1 MLRTLVTL
9 LALTATAFGAQ
20 NTPGNYALTV
30 GKLVTVNDADQI
42 LMPGMLLITG
52 GKLTYI
58 GAPADVPDGYEHL
71 DFPDSWAMPGMV
83 DLHTHIHTGTW
94 GDINDMVRAVNP
106 EFRTSPTIRASNPKI
121 RVACASGV
129 TTLLGIPGS
138 GTNIGGF
145 GVLYKSK
152 TKSGYE
158 GIVLADVGGMKVAQD
173 SNPSRRAGDFGLSRA
188 AMGWILEDVMQRA
201 IAANE
206 QGRRDPALMNL
217 QRVANKEVPV
227 LIHTA
232 GAEGVI
238 NTARMW
244 RVTFDTRSV
253 LSHGSFDGWKVAP
266 ALGEIGIPINHGPRT
281 MDYRS
286 SRNGKINGSAAI
298 YSRTKS
304 PNFSLNTDSGVI
316 PQEEFFL
323 QGSMAARYDGDPYT
337 MVRAL
342 TANPAK
348 AFGIEDR
355 VGSLEVGKDADVVI
369 RTGDPLD
376 PRAAVELVLIDG
388 EIQYER
394 KRGSQWF

>member
-1 MLRTLVTL
+1 
-9 LALTATAFGAQ
+9 
-20 NTPGNYALTV
+20 
-30 GKLVTVNDADQI
+30 
-42 LMPGMLLITG
+42 
-52 GKLTYI
+52 
-58 GAPADVPDGYEHL
+58 
-71 DFPDSWAMPGMV
+71 
-83 DLHTHIHTGTW
+83 
-94 GDINDMVRAVNP
+94 MVRAVNP